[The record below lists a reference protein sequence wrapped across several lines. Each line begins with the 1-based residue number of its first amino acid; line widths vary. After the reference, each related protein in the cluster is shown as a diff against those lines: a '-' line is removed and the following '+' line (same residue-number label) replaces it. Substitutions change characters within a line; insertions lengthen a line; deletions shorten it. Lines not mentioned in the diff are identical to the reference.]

1 MTTPSGQISFLD
13 LMIEFGNPGGG
24 NNDLGSF
31 RVAQTVGEMNN
42 LPLDEGIPGPGS
54 SISFDQL
61 RNKKLNIVISYSS
74 STNRPPSGRNKWNN
88 NTDLTVIGG
97 GKQRSDS
104 GGEHY
109 ISSSSGTSVTLHV
122 SGNTQIGNQ
131 QGTSTTQDS
140 RYSSALRTGGTW
152 NTDTELEINIGGEAQ
167 VCGGGGNGGDGSESP
182 NNDPGPGEDG
192 NHGNSAIGI
201 AYPVSK
207 ITVESGG
214 IIAAGSGG
222 GAGGGAGKEDSETEG
237 RRASG
242 GGGGGGAGL
251 PAGEGGGSYQHE
263 TETED
268 SSPGDF
274 GQDGTL
280 INGGNGGNGGKE
292 GSGEASGGGGGGG
305 GCFSAELYERIGT
318 PGTGGERGHP
328 KGSEEEGFESEPG
341 LSGNTID
348 EGIGGNG
355 GKGGRGESDGEHSSG
370 GFGGFNGFAVVRRQG
385 ISAPPITNNGLI
397 IGSTNIETEATDTP
411 L

>member
-1 MTTPSGQISFLD
+1 MTTPSGQISFQD
-13 LMIEFGNPGGG
+13 LIDEFGNPGGG
-24 NNDLGSF
+24 DNDLGSF
-31 RVAQTVGEMNN
+31 RVAQTVGEMNL

-61 RNKKLNIVISYSS
+61 RNKKLNVVINYSS
-74 STNRPPSGRNKWNN
+74 STNRPPNGRNKWSNN
-88 NTDLTVIGG
+88 DDLTVIGG
-97 GKQRSDS
+97 GKGRP
-104 GGEHY
+104 
-109 ISSSSGTSVTLHV
+109 SSSSGTSVTLHV

-140 RYSSALRTGGTW
+140 RYSSALRTGGAW
-152 NTDTELEINIGGEAQ
+152 ETDTELEINIGGEAQ

-182 NNDPGPGEDG
+182 NNDPGPGQPG

-201 AYPVSK
+201 AYFVSK

-222 GAGGGAGKEDSETEG
+222 GAGGGAGKEDSETPN

-251 PAGEGGGSYQHE
+251 PAGEGGRSYEHE
-263 TETED
+263 TETQR
-268 SSPGDF
+268 SSVGEFGD
-274 GQDGTL
+274 DGTL
-280 INGGNGGNGGKE
+280 INGGNGGNGAQQ

-305 GCFSAELYERIGT
+305 GCFNVEGRTGT
-318 PGTGGERGHP
+318 PGSGGARGHD

-341 LSGNTID
+341 LSGNTSGD
-348 EGIGGNG
+348 GGNG

-370 GFGGFNGFAVVRRQG
+370 GFGGVNGFAVVRRLG
-385 ISAPPITNNGLI
+385 ISEPSITNNGLI
-397 IGSTNIETEATDTP
+397 IGSTNIETEADNTP